1 MADDKYKRPL
11 KLKTRAF
18 DRNLAMARMGVIAG
32 TQFAG
37 HTVRNFFRGRE
48 ARAESDRTFYREQA
62 QYLADEL
69 GRLKGSVM
77 KVGQM
82 LSVYGQYFMPPE
94 ALEVLRGLQDD
105 SPPVAW
111 SELEPVVRE
120 RLGEERLAEL
130 EIDPAPLAAASL
142 GQVHRARRVADG
154 RELCVKIQ
162 YPGLAEAIDSDIRTL
177 THIVRISRLVPR
189 GVELHSVMDEVRD
202 MIYREVDYAHE
213 LAMTR
218 AYRDRLAD
226 DDRFIVPEVFP
237 EYSTETVLVTS
248 YEPGEH
254 VQSAAVQGLSQARRN
269 RLAENA
275 LQLFFHEFFDWGRV
289 QTDPH
294 FGNYRVRLDA
304 DGRDRIV
311 CIDFGAVRGFEPD
324 FLEAY
329 YDIVAGAYARDRER
343 VIRGA
348 KGIGLLR
355 PDSPRSVLDAFAEVG
370 FLMIEPF
377 SESPPAELVT
387 ADGAYRWGESDL
399 PWRVSRAIS
408 RAAISRWFRI
418 PPREIVFLHRRLGGV
433 FVLMAVL
440 RAELHGRPLLGE
452 YLQRVSEPDGE

>member
-1 MADDKYKRPL
+1 MTDKKQRPPL
-11 KLKTRAF
+11 KLKTSAF

-37 HTVRNFFRGRE
+37 HTVRNFFRDKA
-48 ARAESDRTFYREQA
+48 ARAESDRAFYREQA
-62 QYLADEL
+62 QFLADEL
-69 GRLKGSVM
+69 GQLKGSVM

-94 ALEVLRGLQDD
+94 AIEVLRSLQDD

-111 SELEPVVRE
+111 SELAPLVTE
-120 RLGEERLAEL
+120 RLGKKRVAEL
-130 EIDPAPLAAASL
+130 DIDPEPLAAASL
-142 GQVHRARRVADG
+142 GQVHRATRRSDG

-177 THIVRISRLVPR
+177 THIVRLARLVPR

-202 MIYREVDYAHE
+202 MIYREVDYEHE

-218 AYRDRLAD
+218 AYHERLAG
-226 DDRFIVPEVFP
+226 DDRFVIPEVFP
-237 EYSTETVLVTS
+237 EYSTETVLTTS
-248 YEPGEH
+248 YEAAEH
-254 VQSAAVQGLSQARRN
+254 VQSPAVQGLSQARRN
-269 RLAENA
+269 RLAESA
-275 LQLFFHEFFDWGRV
+275 LHLFFDEFFVWGRV

-304 DGRDRIV
+304 GGKDRLV

-329 YDIVAGAYARDRER
+329 REIVAGTFYGDRER
-343 VIRGA
+343 LIHGA

-355 PDSPRSVLDAFAEVG
+355 PESPRRVLDAFADVG

-377 SESPPAELVT
+377 SENPPPELLT

-399 PWRVSRAIS
+399 PRRVSLAIS

-433 FVLMAVL
+433 FVLLSVL
-440 RAELHGRPLLGE
+440 GAELHGRPILEE
-452 YLQRVSEPDGE
+452 YLRNL